1 MEGND
6 NQGNQKSIQFTHL
19 NFYSTKWNK
28 TKGEIK
34 FKTNLKGF
42 QKEWQGILQT
52 QNSYISK
59 DHNFIEYMDVDM
71 VVL

>member
-1 MEGND
+1 MDLWNYIWASVTNQMPTLLMEGND

-42 QKEWQGILQT
+42 
-52 QNSYISK
+52 
-59 DHNFIEYMDVDM
+59 
-71 VVL
+71 